1 MLNVS
6 VNLTTG
12 RATAVQAPVVKAGGD
27 VPVVISF
34 SANPGDN
41 PVIELAL
48 SPQSSSP
55 DVKAYLDVF
64 VAQNSTTYTG
74 TLDANDT
81 RLIALLAGKQAQT
94 LDCEIVV
101 TTDAGRKPFPNFP
114 VTVQPPVIT
123 GPESSEG
130 GPVYLTQE
138 LADARYVQPA
148 ALDAVADA
156 AIPNTEK
163 GAAEGVATLDAG
175 GKVPVSQLPD
185 SVVGQLEYQGGWNAD
200 TDSPTIPAADAA
212 NKGHYYVVT
221 VAGASDP
228 DTAGRTFEPGD
239 WIVSNGTTWDKIDNT
254 EPVATEVL
262 AGISRRATE
271 AEAVSGT
278 DPAAHLTPATLA
290 AVDRAYRSRINL
302 LLCGY

>member
-1 MLNVS
+1 MLNIS

-101 TTDAGRKPFPNFP
+101 TTDAGRKPFPNFA

-130 GPVYLTQE
+130 GPVYLVQAT
-138 LADARYVQPA
+138 ADARY
-148 ALDAVADA
+148 L
-156 AIPNTEK
+156 
-163 GAAEGVATLDAG
+163 
-175 GKVPVSQLPD
+175 
-185 SVVGQLEYQGGWNAD
+185 
-200 TDSPTIPAADAA
+200 
-212 NKGHYYVVT
+212 
-221 VAGASDP
+221 
-228 DTAGRTFEPGD
+228 
-239 WIVSNGTTWDKIDNT
+239 
-254 EPVATEVL
+254 
-262 AGISRRATE
+262 RATE
-271 AEAVSGT
+271 ALAEINAAGPASRAAARQNIDAASQSDAALKLNRKWEARTEAFAAVAGGRYLVDTSAGT
-278 DPAAHLTPATLA
+278 FGATLPPAPEVGDQIEFADAQNTWAEENLTIGRNGLKIAGETADLVCDISGA
-290 AVDRAYRSRINL
+290 AVVLVYQGIDQGWRFF
-302 LLCGY
+302 